1 MRTRAY
7 YGRNQTGI
15 FNEVDLRKLDYMLE
29 LRKSYHVYILSN
41 TNPFVMSW
49 ACSPEFSSRKKPL
62 NDYCDK
68 LYLSYQVGH
77 TKEYVKVALK
87 TGENLQ
93 NQLVD
98 VQIDN
103 HSQIIH

>member
-1 MRTRAY
+1 ME
-7 YGRNQTGI
+7 NQIPEQEKAARSNVLLALDQKKRGKYEEQFVGTTV
-15 FNEVDLRKLDYMLE
+15 EVLME
-29 LRKSYHVYILSN
+29 EQVEIGGE
-41 TNPFVMSW
+41 T
-49 ACSPEFSSRKKPL
+49 
-62 NDYCDK
+62 
-68 LYLSYQVGH
+68 YQVGH

>member
-1 MRTRAY
+1 MEEQIKID
-7 YGRNQTGI
+7 GEN
-15 FNEVDLRKLDYMLE
+15 
-29 LRKSYHVYILSN
+29 
-41 TNPFVMSW
+41 
-49 ACSPEFSSRKKPL
+49 
-62 NDYCDK
+62 
-68 LYLSYQVGH
+68 YQVGH

-103 HSQIIH
+103 HSQIIR